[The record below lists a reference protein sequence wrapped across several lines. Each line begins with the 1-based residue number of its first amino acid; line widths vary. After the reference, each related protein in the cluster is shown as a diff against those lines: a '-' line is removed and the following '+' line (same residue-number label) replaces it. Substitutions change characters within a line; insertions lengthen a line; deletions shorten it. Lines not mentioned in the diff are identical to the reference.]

1 MAGKKPQTKNSKM
14 KKTEMKKPEKK
25 IPEKKIQNQI
35 TGEWLYFCPQEVTV
49 KIICEIFNDADDV
62 ELWEEAGVLE
72 ISLGEKGSFD
82 VETTQIH
89 PKDEVTLQFAEE
101 WDTKSVFLVTFAP
114 EDYESAVEIMK
125 QILDKFGGIFCGDTE
140 DFMPQVRG

>member
-1 MAGKKPQTKNSKM
+1 MAGKKPQAKNSKV
-14 KKTEMKKPEKK
+14 KKTEIKK
-25 IPEKKIQNQI
+25 PEKKIQNQI

-72 ISLGEKGSFD
+72 ISLGENGSFD

-89 PKDEVTLQFAEE
+89 QKDEVTLQFAEE
-101 WDTKSVFLVTFAP
+101 WRAKSVFLVTFTP
-114 EDYESAVEIMK
+114 EDYESAKVIMK

>member
-1 MAGKKPQTKNSKM
+1 MAGKKPQTKNTKV
-14 KKTEMKKPEKK
+14 KKTEIKKPEKK
-25 IPEKKIQNQI
+25 IQKQI
-35 TGEWLYFCPQEVTV
+35 TGEWLYFCPLEVTV
-49 KIICEIFNDADDV
+49 KTVCEIFNDTDNV

-101 WDTKSVFLVTFAP
+101 LDAKSVFLVTFAP